1 MTVDSLINAPLF
13 NFDHS
18 ELQYRSSF
26 QSSTLIGRAVTRSQ
40 TSLGVRAR
48 FRLGFRAGYDVF
60 RMYAVLISTNQI
72 RALKI
77 TPGYID
83 HSERRVYLEVKNYFL
98 GWRIN
103 RGAVRIVIRGPVVLI
118 PNRELVRNNHF
129 GSDMHV
135 HADIAWH
142 LAVI

>member
-1 MTVDSLINAPLF
+1 MFLCLLVKNLHESTKT
-13 NFDHS
+13 
-18 ELQYRSSF
+18 LQYRSSF

-77 TPGYID
+77 TSG
-83 HSERRVYLEVKNYFL
+83 
-98 GWRIN
+98 
-103 RGAVRIVIRGPVVLI
+103 
-118 PNRELVRNNHF
+118 
-129 GSDMHV
+129 
-135 HADIAWH
+135 
-142 LAVI
+142 

>member
-1 MTVDSLINAPLF
+1 
-13 NFDHS
+13 
-18 ELQYRSSF
+18 
-26 QSSTLIGRAVTRSQ
+26 
-40 TSLGVRAR
+40 
-48 FRLGFRAGYDVF
+48 
-60 RMYAVLISTNQI
+60 MYAVLISTNQI

-77 TPGYID
+77 TPGYRIYIRID

-103 RGAVRIVIRGPVVLI
+103 RGAGRIVIRGPVVLI

-142 LAVI
+142 NSFQWCIQNSHHFCM

>member
-1 MTVDSLINAPLF
+1 MANVNYQPGKF
-13 NFDHS
+13 MHV
-18 ELQYRSSF
+18 SF

-77 TPGYID
+77 TPMANSIATKSLASCGMFTPGV
-83 HSERRVYLEVKNYFL
+83 SRV
-98 GWRIN
+98 
-103 RGAVRIVIRGPVVLI
+103 
-118 PNRELVRNNHF
+118 
-129 GSDMHV
+129 
-135 HADIAWH
+135 
-142 LAVI
+142 